1 MPPIEETNDD
11 AEVFDDSKAKFT
23 TTGLRYIETE
33 VGTGAQPSRESTVLV
48 HYRGRL
54 TDGSQFDSS
63 YDRGQPTA
71 FPITGV
77 IPGFSEGILGMKEG
91 GKRTLYIP
99 WALGYGAGGHPPVI
113 PPRADLV
120 FDVELIEVQ

>member
-1 MPPIEETNDD
+1 MTSEQPNGE
-11 AEVFDDSKAKFT
+11 AEIFDDSKAKFT

-33 VGTGAQPSRESTVLV
+33 VGTGAQPTRESTVLV

-54 TDGSQFDSS
+54 TNGSQFDSS
-63 YDRGQPTA
+63 YDRGQPIA
-71 FPITGV
+71 FPVGGV
-77 IPGFSEGILGMKEG
+77 IPGFSEGILGMREG

-99 WALGYGAGGHPPVI
+99 WALGYGVAGNPPVI

>member
-1 MPPIEETNDD
+1 MAEQEEI
-11 AEVFDDSKAKFT
+11 FDDSKAKFT

-33 VGTGAQPSRESTVLV
+33 VGTGAQPTRESTVLV

-63 YDRGQPTA
+63 FDRGQPTA
-71 FPITGV
+71 FPVTGV

-99 WALGYGAGGHPPVI
+99 WALGYGIDGNPPVI